1 MWHIYNVEFNLSV
14 RKIKSRNF
22 QDGTRK
28 YHTDK
33 AIQTQKD
40 KCSFLFEDPS
50 AKSLDVNIEPN

>member
-1 MWHIYNVEFNLSV
+1 MELENIILN
-14 RKIKSRNF
+14 
-22 QDGTRK
+22 
-28 YHTDK
+28 K